1 MKPRKHSELI
11 KAWADGHEI
20 QFKNDFGCW
29 QKVDL
34 PLWEEDVE
42 YRIKP
47 RMIKREG
54 WVNLYKSSTGMAQA
68 GYLIY
73 ETIIEADEASK
84 ADARLITTVK
94 VEWEEEE

>member
-1 MKPRKHSELI
+1 MKSRKHSELI

-47 RMIKREG
+47 RIVRREG
-54 WVNLYKSSTGMAQA
+54 WVNIGKYGC
-68 GYLIY
+68 GLIVLSY
-73 ETIIEADEASK
+73 GEIYASREVALACAKRIGTIT
-84 ADARLITTVK
+84 AR